1 MADKLA
7 EGNYDISSEIENTE
21 QSISKIQDVKD
32 EIFVTENMSSDREA
46 ILSILEDSLSA
57 LEDYENKLA
66 AGETAS
72 LKTSAAEIKN
82 CYIALSGE
90 ANIYAK

>member
-1 MADKLA
+1 
-7 EGNYDISSEIENTE
+7 
-21 QSISKIQDVKD
+21 
-32 EIFVTENMSSDREA
+32 MSSDREA

-57 LEDYENKLA
+57 LEDYENKLV